1 MEHIYVGE
9 THFEFISDIISEMY
23 LLYFVFIYAVVK
35 CSDSSLEF
43 WFIDFD
49 GFEDQSCSFPDENFR

>member
-1 MEHIYVGE
+1 MTLNGPLIMEHIYVGE

-43 WFIDFD
+43 
-49 GFEDQSCSFPDENFR
+49 